1 MDFRGLLIRFNNTL
15 VPMTLA
21 ALGLFAPSSAQ
32 ATFAEKCG
40 PLFSSEYALQGRLEI
55 LPSAL
60 GGPKPSEYVH
70 TLEKV
75 HAILGPLQAPTET
88 RITIDR
94 AFIFSSFNAENFSLS
109 VGLRPDKMGSKHPS
123 INQHTLIHE
132 YGHAVFEKNLMRD
145 LESYRHLRREYL
157 ELQERQKILEDK
169 ANELG
174 SISDRETDP
183 KTKKDLEMRVQETMS
198 ELFWV
203 NDRTKEL
210 GRYWKVR
217 SAAHELF
224 ADVITLAT
232 TKDPKA
238 IEQVLRD
245 RTEKYAP
252 HSSRE
257 LLLRDFTSGRHH
269 KSHQT
274 WKKESPFY
282 VGFAGDLYYAFL
294 PARWELWRLTK
305 TRIES
310 DAYRRTLAPKV
321 FEILVRHLSE
331 AFAKSPAE
339 LGAKGFKDIEALN
352 ERIIEDLRKEL

>member
-1 MDFRGLLIRFNNTL
+1 MDFQGLLTHFNRHL
-15 VPMTLA
+15 LPMTLA
-21 ALGLFAPSSAQ
+21 ALSLFAPLSGQ

-40 PLFSSEYALQGRLEI
+40 PLFSSEYALKGRLEV

-60 GGPKPSEYVH
+60 AGPKPLEYAQ

-75 HAILGPLQAPTET
+75 HEILGPLQPPLET

-94 AFIFSSFNAENFSLS
+94 AFIFSSFNAENFTLS
-109 VGLRPDKMGSKHPS
+109 VGLRPEKMGPKHPS

-132 YGHAVFEKNLMRD
+132 YGHAVFEKNLMLG

-157 ELQERQKILEDK
+157 ELQERQATLEKK

-174 SISDRETDP
+174 KHWRI
-183 KTKKDLEMRVQETMS
+183 
-198 ELFWV
+198 
-203 NDRTKEL
+203 
-210 GRYWKVR
+210 R

-224 ADVITLAT
+224 ADVIALAT

-238 IEQVLRD
+238 IEQVLGD

-257 LLLRDFTSGRHH
+257 LLLRDFAAGHHH
-269 KSHQT
+269 KSYQT

-294 PARWELWRLTK
+294 PARWELWNLAK

-310 DAYRRTLAPKV
+310 DNYRRKLAPKV
-321 FEILVRHLSE
+321 FDILVRHLSE
-331 AFAKSPAE
+331 AFAKNPAD